1 MANENW
7 KTKAAAVAKKR
18 REGSKKPLI
27 TESYDKDQ
35 LDLKKVGTKKS
46 IFQDTTVKKLKKDKS
61 VVGGLSPDY
70 DTFQQAFQAARKK
83 NAVKFKYKDKEY
95 TTITRVEKEQGIKA
109 GSKEHIATMKSG
121 KDYVDWGSKK
131 KDSFSLKKSTYK
143 PYKGISKKKLG
154 GFRDTFLE
162 PGIENID

>member
-1 MANENW
+1 MSNENW
-7 KTKAAAVAKKR
+7 KTKSAAVVKKR
-18 REGSKKPLI
+18 KEGSKKALI

-35 LDLKKVGTKKS
+35 LDLKKVGTNKS
-46 IFQDTTVKKLKKDKS
+46 IFQNTTVKKLKKDES

-83 NAVKFKYKDKEY
+83 NVVNFTYKDKKY
-95 TTITRVEKEQGIKA
+95 TTQTRVEKNKGVKP
-109 GSKEHIATMKSG
+109 GSKAHIAAMKSG
-121 KDYVDWGSKK
+121 KDYVDYGSKK
-131 KDSFSLKKSTYK
+131 KNSFTLKTKSI
-143 PYKGISKKKLG
+143 ISKKKLG